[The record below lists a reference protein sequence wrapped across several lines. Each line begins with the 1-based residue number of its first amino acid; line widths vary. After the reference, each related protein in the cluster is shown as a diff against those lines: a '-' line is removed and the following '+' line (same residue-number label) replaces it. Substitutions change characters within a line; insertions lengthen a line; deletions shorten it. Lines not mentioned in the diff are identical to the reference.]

1 MNKFKTLIRKDWIIS
16 KKTLLMPFWIT
27 SGFYL
32 LIILG
37 IVIAFYK
44 GDVQSKLFD
53 FPIDTPI
60 NAISYIANL
69 SVVGLPGL
77 MSIIFTIMLM
87 QGALNEDIRR
97 NCELFHRS
105 QPVSIW
111 LRTGS
116 KFYVGLLGNWIVLFL
131 ITLFTFIIIN
141 IILAIIHQFNFYVA
155 VSGML
160 QALTAFIKTGLIIGS
175 FTFFCSAI
183 FKDKAFLKGLSIL
196 VAIQVLFL
204 IFNSLFGWNLPL
216 PLSYLLKLITIDAGQ
231 RALVGI
237 DEFETAKIIG
247 DAWNKILL
255 NWKTLY
261 QILFSG
267 ALFAGAT
274 LIYKNK
280 EIK

>member
-27 SGFYL
+27 AGFYL

-37 IVIAFYK
+37 TVIAYYK
-44 GDVQSKLFD
+44 GDVQGNLFD
-53 FPIDTPI
+53 FPTDIPI

-131 ITLFTFIIIN
+131 ITLFTFIVIN

-155 VSGML
+155 ISGML
-160 QALTAFIKTGLIIGS
+160 QALTAFIKTGLIVGS

-183 FKDKAFLKGLSIL
+183 FKDKAFLKGLSII
-196 VAIQVLFL
+196 VAVHFLFL
-204 IFNSLFGWNLPL
+204 IFNSLFGWKLPL
-216 PLSYLLKLITIDAGQ
+216 PLTYLLKLVTIDTGQ
-231 RALVGI
+231 RILVGI
-237 DEFETAKIIG
+237 DEFEALNLIKN
-247 DAWNKILL
+247 AWNSILF

-261 QILFSG
+261 QVLFSG

-274 LIYKNK
+274 LIYKNQ

>member
-27 SGFYL
+27 AGFYL

-37 IVIAFYK
+37 TVIAYYK
-44 GDVQSKLFD
+44 GDVQGNLFD
-53 FPIDTPI
+53 FPTDIPI

-131 ITLFTFIIIN
+131 ITLFTFIVIN

-155 VSGML
+155 ISGML
-160 QALTAFIKTGLIIGS
+160 QALTAFIKTGLIVGS

-183 FKDKAFLKGLSIL
+183 FKDKAFLKGLSII
-196 VAIQVLFL
+196 VAVHFLFL
-204 IFNSLFGWNLPL
+204 IFNNLFGWKLPL
-216 PLSYLLKLITIDAGQ
+216 PLTYLLKLVTIDTGQ
-231 RALVGI
+231 RILVGI
-237 DEFETAKIIG
+237 DEFEALNLIKN
-247 DAWNKILL
+247 AWNSILF

-261 QILFSG
+261 QVLFSG

-274 LIYKNK
+274 LIYKNQ

>member
-27 SGFYL
+27 AGFYL

-37 IVIAFYK
+37 TVIAYYK
-44 GDVQSKLFD
+44 GDVQGNLFD
-53 FPIDTPI
+53 FPTDIPI

-131 ITLFTFIIIN
+131 ITLFTFIVIN

-155 VSGML
+155 ISGML
-160 QALTAFIKTGLIIGS
+160 QALTAFIKTGLIVGS

-183 FKDKAFLKGLSIL
+183 FKDKAFLKGLSII
-196 VAIQVLFL
+196 VAVHFLFL
-204 IFNSLFGWNLPL
+204 IFNSLFGWKLPL
-216 PLSYLLKLITIDAGQ
+216 PLTYLLKLVTIDTGQ
-231 RALVGI
+231 RILVGI
-237 DEFETAKIIG
+237 DEFEALNLIKN
-247 DAWNKILL
+247 AWNSILF

-261 QILFSG
+261 QVLFSG

>member
-27 SGFYL
+27 AGFYL

-37 IVIAFYK
+37 TVIAYYK
-44 GDVQSKLFD
+44 GDVQGNLFD
-53 FPIDTPI
+53 FPTDIPI

-131 ITLFTFIIIN
+131 ITLFTFIVIN

-155 VSGML
+155 ISGML
-160 QALTAFIKTGLIIGS
+160 QALTAFIKTGLIVGS

-183 FKDKAFLKGLSIL
+183 FKDKAFLKGLSII
-196 VAIQVLFL
+196 VAVHFLFM
-204 IFNSLFGWNLPL
+204 IFNSLFGWKLPL
-216 PLSYLLKLITIDAGQ
+216 PLTYLLKLVTIDTGQ
-231 RALVGI
+231 RILVGI
-237 DEFETAKIIG
+237 DEFEALNLIKN
-247 DAWNKILL
+247 AWNSILF

-261 QILFSG
+261 QVLFSG

>member
-1 MNKFKTLIRKDWIIS
+1 MNKFKTLVRKDWIIS

-27 SGFYL
+27 AGFYL

-37 IVIAFYK
+37 IVIAYYK
-44 GDVQSKLFD
+44 GDVQSNLFD
-53 FPIDTPI
+53 FPVDTPI

-69 SVVGLPGL
+69 SVVGFPGL
-77 MSIIFTIMLM
+77 MSIIFIILLM

-97 NCELFHRS
+97 KCGLFHRS

-116 KFYVGLLGNWIVLFL
+116 KFYVGLIGNWIVLFL
-131 ITLFTFIIIN
+131 IALFTFIVVN
-141 IILAIIHQFNFYVA
+141 IILTTIHQFDVTTA
-155 VSGML
+155 ISGML
-160 QALTAFIKTGLIIGS
+160 QAFIAFVKTGLIVGS
-175 FTFFCSAI
+175 LTFFCSAI

-196 VAIQVLFL
+196 VAVQILFL
-204 IFNSLFGWNLPL
+204 IFNQMFGWDLPL
-216 PLSYLLKLITIDAGQ
+216 PISYLIKLMTFDAGQ
-231 RALVGI
+231 KVLVGI
-237 DEFETAKIIG
+237 DDFEALNLIKN
-247 DAWNKILL
+247 AWNSILF

>member
-27 SGFYL
+27 AGFYL
-32 LIILG
+32 LIIIG
-37 IVIAFYK
+37 IVIAYFK
-44 GDVQSKLFD
+44 GDVQGNLFD

-87 QGALNEDIRR
+87 QGALNEDVRR

-116 KFYVGLLGNWIVLFL
+116 KFYVGLIGNWIVLFL
-131 ITLFTFIIIN
+131 IALFTFIVVN
-141 IILAIIHQFNFYVA
+141 IILAIMHQFNFYVA

-160 QALTAFIKTGLIIGS
+160 QAFIAFVKTGLIIGS
-175 FTFFCSAI
+175 LTFFCSAI
-183 FKDKAFLKGLSIL
+183 FKDKAFLKGLSII
-196 VAIQVLFL
+196 VAVHFLFL
-204 IFNSLFGWNLPL
+204 IFNRMFGWNLPL
-216 PLSYLLKLITIDAGQ
+216 PLSYLIKLMTFDSGQ
-231 RALVGI
+231 RALVGV
-237 DEFETAKIIG
+237 DEFETLNLIKN
-247 DAWNKILL
+247 AWNSILF
-255 NWKTLY
+255 NWKTLF
-261 QILFSG
+261 QVLFSG

>member
-27 SGFYL
+27 AGFYL

-37 IVIAFYK
+37 IVIAYYK
-44 GDVQSKLFD
+44 GDFQSKFFD

-77 MSIIFTIMLM
+77 MSIIFIIMLM

-97 NCELFHRS
+97 KCELFHRS

-116 KFYVGLLGNWIVLFL
+116 KFYVGLIGNWIVLFL
-131 ITLFTFIIIN
+131 IALFTFIVVN
-141 IILAIIHQFNFYVA
+141 IILATIHQFDVTTA
-155 VSGML
+155 ISGML
-160 QALTAFIKTGLIIGS
+160 QAFTAFVKTGLIIGS
-175 FTFFCSAI
+175 LTFFCSAI

-196 VAIQVLFL
+196 VAVQILFL
-204 IFNSLFGWNLPL
+204 IFNRMFGWDLPL
-216 PLSYLLKLITIDAGQ
+216 PISYLIKLMTFDAGQ
-231 RALVGI
+231 KVLVGI
-237 DEFETAKIIG
+237 DDFEALNLIKN
-247 DAWNKILL
+247 AWNSILF